1 MTTLSLAAILAES
14 ARRYPDKAAL
24 IEGDLQLTFEEAWR
38 EARTQ
43 AAALAKLG
51 VGPGDRVALMAPNV
65 AHFPLAYYAI
75 LAAGAVVVPVHYL
88 LSAEEVTHV
97 LRDSEATLMLCDASR
112 ADAAGS
118 GAWAAGIRMVVLGD
132 GGELAEAARS
142 VEPLPTYV
150 TRDAD
155 DTAVILYT
163 SGTTGVPKGAML
175 SHFNLVMNATVN
187 AFDTNDISADD
198 VCFAALP
205 LFHAFGQSCAMNT
218 FWRVGAT
225 LVLLPRFD
233 PALAIELML
242 KERAT
247 VFLGVP
253 TMYVYLLK
261 AAANA
266 GELPQLRFCVS
277 GGAGLPVSVLEDFE
291 DTFGTRIYEG
301 YGLSESSPT
310 AATNQAAFGAR
321 PGTIGHPVWGVE
333 VEIARADLDDRI
345 DLLPTGQV
353 GEVVVRGHNVF
364 SGYLGRPAETA
375 EALVDGWLRT
385 GDLGAKDI
393 AGFIRILDRKK
404 DMVIRGGYNVYPR
417 EVEEVLL
424 RHPDVADVA
433 VIGLPDALY
442 GEEVCAV
449 IVPAPDAAPEA
460 VEIIEWSKNHL
471 AAHKYPRRVE
481 FIDTLPLGASM
492 KVLKRDLRARYA
504 N

>member
-1 MTTLSLAAILAES
+1 
-14 ARRYPDKAAL
+14 
-24 IEGDLQLTFEEAWR
+24 
-38 EARTQ
+38 
-43 AAALAKLG
+43 
-51 VGPGDRVALMAPNV
+51 VA
-65 AHFPLAYYAI
+65 
-75 LAAGAVVVPVHYL
+75 
-88 LSAEEVTHV
+88 
-97 LRDSEATLMLCDASR
+97 
-112 ADAAGS
+112 
-118 GAWAAGIRMVVLGD
+118 
-132 GGELAEAARS
+132 
-142 VEPLPTYV
+142 
-150 TRDAD
+150 RDAY

-187 AFDTNDISADD
+187 AFDTNDISSDD
-198 VCFAALP
+198 VCLAALP
-205 LFHAFGQSCAMNT
+205 LFHAFGQTCAMNT

-225 LVLLPRFD
+225 MVLIPRFD
-233 PALAIELML
+233 PTRAIELML

-253 TMYVYLLK
+253 TMYVHLLT

-266 GELPQLRFCVS
+266 AELPRPRFCVS
-277 GGAGLPVSVLEDFE
+277 GGAALPVSVLEDFE

-310 AATNQAAFGAR
+310 ATTNQAAFGAR

-333 VEIARADLDDRI
+333 VEIARADLEDRI
-345 DLLPTGQV
+345 ELLASGQV

-364 SGYLGRPAETA
+364 SGYLGRPEETA
-375 EALVDGWLRT
+375 EVLVDGWLRT

-393 AGFIRILDRKK
+393 AGFTRILDRKK
-404 DMVIRGGYNVYPR
+404 DLVIRGGYNVYPR

-424 RHPDVADVA
+424 RHPDVAQVA
-433 VIGLPDALY
+433 VIGLPDAVH

-449 IVPAPDAAPEA
+449 IVPKPGVVAEAA
-460 VEIIEWSKNHL
+460 EITEWSKKHL

-481 FIDTLPLGASM
+481 FVDALPLGASM
-492 KVLKRDLRARYA
+492 KVLKRDLRARFT